1 MLLLN
6 VIIRSFLWL
15 VVLAAAKVSIGTDL
29 VIWGIRRGHSD
40 DVASAHGA
48 DLGLHEPFA
57 ETGFVKYM

>member
-1 MLLLN
+1 M
-6 VIIRSFLWL
+6 
-15 VVLAAAKVSIGTDL
+15 LAAAKVGVGTDL

-57 ETGFVKYM
+57 ETGLVEYM